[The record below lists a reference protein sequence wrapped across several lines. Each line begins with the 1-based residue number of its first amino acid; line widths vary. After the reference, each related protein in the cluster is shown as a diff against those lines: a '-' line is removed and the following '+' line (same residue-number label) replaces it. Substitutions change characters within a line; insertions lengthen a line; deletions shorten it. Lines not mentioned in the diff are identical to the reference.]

1 MQNKYNAMQA
11 DIVLGDMEA
20 SSVMQKTPVET
31 VKSILSRIGIE
42 FEEGL
47 PKETYITAWKEEFY
61 I

>member
-31 VKSILSRIGIE
+31 VKSILSRIGRFTKRDLYHCMERRI
-42 FEEGL
+42 L
-47 PKETYITAWKEEFY
+47 
-61 I
+61 